1 MKLSRNFKIKEI
13 TIVIA
18 MAGSGTRTS
27 DKHDSPKPLIML
39 EERPLFSWALEG
51 LPKDISSEI
60 RVITSGQVAG
70 HPQFESLMK
79 RFMPTS
85 LNFSVEILQKPTSG
99 QAETVLLGTKDVDRK
114 NGILI
119 FNCDTFISDDFP
131 RDFEKWDGVL
141 GAFESSNPGMSYL
154 ETEDK
159 KVIRTVEKE
168 VISNRASTG
177 LYYFGSKE
185 IFERAFFGTKH
196 PKETFVA
203 PMYNSMISDGL
214 NVSYFDTKIV
224 HPLGTSEEIE
234 AFKQSNILHRNG

>member
-1 MKLSRNFKIKEI
+1 
-13 TIVIA
+13 
-18 MAGSGTRTS
+18 MAGSGSRTS
-27 DKHDSPKPLIML
+27 DSYDSPKPLIL
-39 EERPLFSWALEG
+39 LDERPLFSWALEG
-51 LPKDISSEI
+51 LPSDIASGI
-60 RVITSGQVAG
+60 RVITSVQVAG

-85 LNFSVEILQKPTSG
+85 LDFSLEILGKPTSG
-99 QAETVLLGTKDVDRK
+99 QAETVLLGTKDIDRK

-131 RDFEKWDGVL
+131 RDFEKWDGLL
-141 GAFESSNPGMSYL
+141 GTFGSSNPGMSYL

-159 KVIRTVEKE
+159 KVIRTVEKQ

-185 IFERAFFGTKH
+185 IFEKAFFRTKH
-196 PKETFVA
+196 LKESYVA

-214 NVSYFDTKIV
+214 EVGFFDTEIV
-224 HPLGTSEEIE
+224 QPLGTSEEIE
-234 AFKQSNILHRNG
+234 AFKQSKFFHKKR

>member
-1 MKLSRNFKIKEI
+1 
-13 TIVIA
+13 

-27 DKHDSPKPLIML
+27 DKYESPKPLIL
-39 EERPLFSWALEG
+39 LDEKPLFSWALEG
-51 LPKDISSEI
+51 LPKDIASEV
-60 RVITSGQVAG
+60 RVITSRQVAA
-70 HPQFESLMK
+70 HSQFESLMK

-99 QAETVLLGTKDVDRK
+99 QAETVLLGTKDVDRN

-119 FNCDTFISDDFP
+119 FNCDTFISDNFP

-141 GAFESSNPGMSYL
+141 GTFESSNPGMSYL

-177 LYYFGSKE
+177 LYYFGSTE
-185 IFERAFFGTKH
+185 IFEKAYFGTNH
-196 PKETFVA
+196 SKETFVA
-203 PMYNSMISDGL
+203 PMYNTMISEGL
-214 NVSYFDTKIV
+214 NVSFYDTEIV

-234 AFKQSNILHRNG
+234 EFRQSNILHGIR

>member
-1 MKLSRNFKIKEI
+1 
-13 TIVIA
+13 

-27 DKHDSPKPLIML
+27 DKYESPKPLIL
-39 EERPLFSWALEG
+39 LDEKPLFSWALEG
-51 LPKDISSEI
+51 LPKDIASEV
-60 RVITSGQVAG
+60 RVITSRQVAG
-70 HPQFESLMK
+70 HSQFESLMK

-99 QAETVLLGTKDVDRK
+99 QAETVLLGTKDVDK
-114 NGILI
+114 NNGILI
-119 FNCDTFISDDFP
+119 FNCDTFISDNFP

-141 GAFESSNPGMSYL
+141 GTFESSNPGMSYL

-177 LYYFGSKE
+177 LYYFGSTE
-185 IFERAFFGTKH
+185 IFEKAYFGTNH
-196 PKETFVA
+196 SKETFVA
-203 PMYNSMISDGL
+203 PMYNAMISEGL
-214 NVSYFDTKIV
+214 NVSFYDTEIV

-234 AFKQSNILHRNG
+234 EFRQSNILHRNR

>member
-1 MKLSRNFKIKEI
+1 
-13 TIVIA
+13 

-27 DKHDSPKPLIML
+27 EKYDSPKPLIML
-39 EERPLFSWALEG
+39 DERPLFSWALEG
-51 LPKDISSEI
+51 LPKDIASEI

-119 FNCDTFISDDFP
+119 FNCDTFISDNFP

-141 GAFESSNPGMSYL
+141 GTFKSSNPGMSYL
-154 ETEDK
+154 EIEDK
-159 KVIRTVEKE
+159 KVIRTVEKQ

-177 LYYFGSKE
+177 LYYFASKD
-185 IFERAFFGTKH
+185 IFEKAFFGTNH
-196 PKETFVA
+196 PKESYVA

-214 NVSYFDTKIV
+214 QVGFFDTEIV
-224 HPLGTSEEIE
+224 QPLGTSEEIE
-234 AFKQSNILHRNG
+234 AFKQSHFLHKKW